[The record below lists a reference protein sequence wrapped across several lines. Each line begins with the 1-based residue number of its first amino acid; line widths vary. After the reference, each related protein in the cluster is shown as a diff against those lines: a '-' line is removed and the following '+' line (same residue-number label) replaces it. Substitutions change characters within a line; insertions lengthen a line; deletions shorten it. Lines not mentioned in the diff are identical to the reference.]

1 MMRTGKGKISRRR
14 SSMRVI
20 HKKAERTD
28 PCGQPVEML
37 IVISEELEVR
47 VAFRFDRKL
56 GMSFTR

>member
-37 IVISEELEVR
+37 IEISEELEVR

-56 GMSFTR
+56 